1 MYFSQNAIILV
12 MLMFVVSAVFYSTIN
27 YQTKAVE
34 DEIKI
39 KEVSL
44 YEKNVK
50 NTIDRDMN
58 KIVEDAFVNA
68 SYKIMKSRKFFPDAK
83 VAVDYITSF
92 IKNETNKSL
101 KCIVG
106 NSSNITFDVG
116 SFDIEPTDDPLKIRV
131 IGNIELKYIKK
142 LHNGEIVGLKNIQI
156 DKEVKLSRIPDPYVY
171 LNKFYYKWEYGREI
185 ILNNFPNDDKNHTF
199 CIILNDDN
207 FNYNRMYN
215 ENSPTEIRIIGL
227 NSSTGRWNVVLPY
240 WVQTWREGNNH
251 VSIIWVK
258 ANRKELFNG
267 EYIYLLYN
275 STTPV
280 DREDPENTFIL
291 FDNFDYFDPD
301 KWNESG
307 EILINNSKLTVV
319 AGAGSSVF
327 SKDTYGEGYE
337 LMFRANFTLLH
348 AQGVGFFNPLN
359 IDNGVGWDMYNTSIF
374 GNWGWGPDLYMR
386 VGNTKTYVPDGNK
399 YLNKFYVYSIKW
411 NDSAE
416 NFTIFNDSLNIEYN
430 YSENKSIPDLYPISI
445 NALPPENKT
454 SNTNI
459 TVDWIFLK
467 DVNDITAIVGAEN
480 IQPITYTEEKPK
492 TFNGVIYYGVGA
504 YDKVYNGTYSIIG
517 LFTNKSDYW
526 KYPTTVGYKPLIEE
540 N

>member
-337 LMFRANFTLLH
+337 LMFRANFSYTPENNSESAGL
-348 AQGVGFFNPLN
+348 FNKLDDTGGYGWAYYGDGDFEIVMGDDSDS
-359 IDNGVGWDMYNTSIF
+359 IDNTFDYIN
-374 GNWGWGPDLYMR
+374 
-386 VGNTKTYVPDGNK
+386 KTYIYDLI
-399 YLNKFYVYSIKW
+399 LNNISNPPY
-411 NDSAE
+411 
-416 NFTIFNDSLNIEYN
+416 IEYKIYDSTLN
-430 YSENKSIPDLYPISI
+430 LEYSKRKTGSFDGTYPISI